1 MFNDKKNI
9 MDSCRKHL
17 SFSFFLITIG
27 VKIFND
33 DDNSSLG
40 KNKV

>member
-1 MFNDKKNI
+1 MIKKTLWILVENI
-9 MDSCRKHL
+9 YL
-17 SFSFFLITIG
+17 LVFLITIG